1 MTSMA
6 GKLTLVFAAAG
17 GLSVAALSPVSVE
30 AGVIGRPMLAA
41 ASGTSDIVRVVCDR
55 RLSNLWS
62 CNDDPVIRDRRDVR
76 VQDRRVPSPNRYAS
90 QCERTL
96 SNLWSCNDDPA
107 IRDRR
112 DERVQDR
119 RVQSPNRYAAH
130 PCDHSYETARDG
142 SRCGNRAADR
152 KPGGR

>member
-6 GKLTLVFAAAG
+6 GKLTLVIAAAG
-17 GLSVAALSPVSVE
+17 SLSIAALSPASVE

-41 ASGTSDIVRVVCDR
+41 ASETSDIVRVVCDR

-62 CNDDPVIRDRRDVR
+62 CNDDPVIWDRRDMR
-76 VQDRRVPSPNRYAS
+76 VQERRVPSS
-90 QCERTL
+90 K
-96 SNLWSCNDDPA
+96 
-107 IRDRR
+107 
-112 DERVQDR
+112 
-119 RVQSPNRYAAH
+119 RYAAH

-152 KPGGR
+152 RPGGR

>member
-1 MTSMA
+1 MTSRTA
-6 GKLTLVFAAAG
+6 KLTLVIAAAAG
-17 GLSVAALSPVSVE
+17 LSIAALSPASVE

-41 ASGTSDIVRVVCDR
+41 PAGASDIVRVVCDR

-62 CNDDPVIRDRRDVR
+62 CNDDPIIQDRRDVR
-76 VQDRRVPSPNRYAS
+76 VQDRRVPSSDRYAS
-90 QCERTL
+90 QCERSL
-96 SNLWSCNDDPA
+96 SNLWSCNDDPT

-119 RVQSPNRYAAH
+119 RVQSTAH
-130 PCDHSYETARDG
+130 PCDHSYETARNG

>member
-1 MTSMA
+1 MTSMV
-6 GKLTLVFAAAG
+6 GKLALVFAAAG

-76 VQDRRVPSPNRYAS
+76 
-90 QCERTL
+90 
-96 SNLWSCNDDPA
+96 
-107 IRDRR
+107 I
-112 DERVQDR
+112 QDR